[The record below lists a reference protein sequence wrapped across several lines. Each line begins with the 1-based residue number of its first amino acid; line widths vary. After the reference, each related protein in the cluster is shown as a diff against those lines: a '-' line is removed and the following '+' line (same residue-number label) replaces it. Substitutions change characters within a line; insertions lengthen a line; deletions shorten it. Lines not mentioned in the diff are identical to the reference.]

1 MKANEIAVNF
11 TQKPITKAE
20 YIAQFLADRKVP
32 AVFTLSGGMI
42 AFIVDAIYSLGQ
54 TPIIGTRHEQAAGFA
69 AETSARVSNI
79 PTVAL
84 ATSGPGASNLIT
96 AVASSFFDSVPTIY
110 ITGQV
115 NQSEMKKSK
124 FQRQNGFQELDIVEA
139 VKGITKSAIK
149 VNSKSNLHLVL
160 TKAWEIATNDR
171 PGPVLIDIPIDV
183 QQEHFV
189 NEQIEYVS
197 RTHKKSYK
205 KEVKKLSDLL
215 AKSSNPLILA
225 GGGLV
230 TANVINE
237 FRELVAKLKIP
248 VVHSLMA
255 VDSLPSDSKYRIGMI
270 GSYGN
275 KEANYALRNSDLL
288 ICLGS
293 RLDVRQIG
301 SDIKAF
307 QQNKFIYRVD
317 IDDSEIC
324 GRVKASKSINANLSH
339 FITDWISF
347 YKAFEHDKW
356 IDELHL
362 YRLNNPQQADQD
374 KDLIWFPND
383 ILKQISSICKDVEG
397 YIVDVGQHQM
407 WAAQSLILSAKQK
420 FVTSGGLG
428 AMGFAIPSAI
438 GACFAKR
445 GNWVVIAGDGCTQ
458 LSLAELQTIK
468 ELNLPISIFVINNN
482 QHGMVAQFQEANLG
496 NRLVLTREG
505 YSTPDFVKIGNA
517 FGIPSFSVSNGM
529 ELAEIAG
536 KSNLITSGPVLVEI
550 KISNQA
556 RALPKN
562 KW

>member
-1 MKANEIAVNF
+1 MPNLNL
-11 TQKPITKAE
+11 KPVTKAE
-20 YIAQFLADRKVP
+20 YIAQFIADRNVP

-42 AFIVDAIYSLGQ
+42 AFIIDAIYRLGK
-54 TPIIGTRHEQAAGFA
+54 TPIIGMRHEQAAGFA
-69 AETSARVSNI
+69 AETCTRVSNI
-79 PTVAL
+79 PSVAL

-115 NQSEMKKSK
+115 NQAEIKKSK
-124 FQRQNGFQELDIVEA
+124 LQRQNGFQEMNIVDA
-139 VKGITKSAIK
+139 VKGITKSAII
-149 VNSKSNLHLVL
+149 VNSKSDLSLVL
-160 TKAWEIATNDR
+160 TEAWEVATSDR

-183 QQEHFV
+183 QQELF
-189 NEQIEYVS
+189 YVEEITS
-197 RTHKKSYK
+197 FNKSNKKNHQ
-205 KEVKKLSDLL
+205 KEIDKLSELL
-215 AKSSNPLILA
+215 SKSSNPLILA

-237 FRELVAKLKIP
+237 FRDLVTKLKIP

-255 VDSLPSDSKYRIGMI
+255 VDSLPSDSEYRIGMI

-301 SDIKAF
+301 SDIEAF

-317 IDDSEIC
+317 IDDSEIH
-324 GRVKASKSINANLSH
+324 GRVNANRNINANLSH
-339 FITDWISF
+339 FIADWKSF
-347 YKAFEHDKW
+347 YKTFSHDKW
-356 IDELHL
+356 IEEIHL
-362 YRLNNPQQADQD
+362 YRSKNPQQAEQD
-374 KDLIWFPND
+374 KDLIWAPND
-383 ILKQISSICKDVEG
+383 ALEHISSLCKNVEG

-407 WAAQSLILSAKQK
+407 WAAQSLELKGKQR
-420 FVTSGGLG
+420 FITSGGLG

-438 GACFAKR
+438 GACFATK
-445 GNWVVIAGDGCTQ
+445 NSWVVIAGDGCAQ
-458 LSLAELQTIK
+458 LSLAEIQTIK
-468 ELNLPISIFVINNN
+468 EHNLPITIFVINNN
-482 QHGMVAQFQEANLG
+482 QHGMVAQFQETELE
-496 NRLVLTREG
+496 NRLVLTRDG

-517 FGIPSFSVSNGM
+517 FGIPSFRASNAK
-529 ELAEIAG
+529 ELIEISS
-536 KSNLITSGPVLVEI
+536 KYKLITQSPILIEI
-550 KISNQA
+550 MISSQA